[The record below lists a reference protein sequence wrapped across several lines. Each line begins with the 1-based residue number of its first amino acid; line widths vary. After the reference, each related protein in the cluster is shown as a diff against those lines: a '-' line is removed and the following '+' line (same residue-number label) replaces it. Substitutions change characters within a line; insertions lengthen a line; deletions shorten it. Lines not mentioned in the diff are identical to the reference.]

1 MLTFDKVLGRIF
13 GRLRA
18 SAKRLHLWWLVMSD
32 QEQREIVRMGV
43 VTVGCAIAACTLLP
57 TIVLRYDAQKADAD
71 FRAEAKL
78 LAESQ
83 SAAGAV
89 RESADASELLTH
101 DWLRTVEHT
110 FDRDPRASLT
120 RYAMYDR
127 DEAALS
133 SVASMTRSRFD
144 EAEEIAREHMCLSQ
158 AVYYEA
164 GNERPEGKLAVAE
177 VIMNRV
183 ADHRYP
189 NSICEVV
196 FQGATRTTGC
206 QFTFTC
212 DGALGRKP
220 NPITWKRAQT
230 VAAHVIMDLHE
241 RRTSSA
247 THYHATYVDPI
258 WNAGLVRTNK
268 IGAHIFYRF
277 PRGSEWS
284 RARDAVAR
292 KRARLAQRVRF
303 SEQQRDLAPA
313 TASAAPAP

>member
-1 MLTFDKVLGRIF
+1 MLTVGKALSRILN
-13 GRLRA
+13 GLRTN
-18 SAKRLHLWWLVMSD
+18 AKRLHRWWLVMSD
-32 QEQREIVRMGV
+32 QEQREVVRMGV
-43 VTVGCAIAACTLLP
+43 VTFGCAVAACTLLP
-57 TIVLRYDAQKADAD
+57 TIVLRYDAQKTDAD
-71 FRAEAKL
+71 FRAEALL
-78 LAESQ
+78 LAQGSD
-83 SAAGAV
+83 AAGAV
-89 RESADASELLTH
+89 RNSEEASPLLDH
-101 DWLRTVEHT
+101 AWLRSVEHT
-110 FDRDPRASLT
+110 FEREPRASLT
-120 RYAMYDR
+120 RYAMHDR
-127 DEAALS
+127 DNAALS
-133 SVASMTRSRFD
+133 ALTNFGATRFD
-144 EAEEIAREHMCLSQ
+144 EAEDVAREHMCLSQ

-164 GNERPEGKLAVAE
+164 GNERTEGKLAVAE

-189 NSICEVV
+189 NSVCEVV

-220 NPITWKRAQT
+220 NPVSWKKAQT
-230 VAAHVIMDLHE
+230 VASHVLMDLHE
-241 RRTSSA
+241 RRTNAA

-277 PRGSEWS
+277 PRGSEWT

-303 SEQQRDLAPA
+303 NESQSDLQPA
-313 TASAAPAP
+313 TAAAPAP

>member
-1 MLTFDKVLGRIF
+1 
-13 GRLRA
+13 
-18 SAKRLHLWWLVMSD
+18 MSD
-32 QEQREIVRMGV
+32 QEQREVVRMGV
-43 VTVGCAIAACTLLP
+43 VTAGCAIAACTLLP
-57 TIVLRYDAQKADAD
+57 TVILRYDAQKADAD
-71 FRAEAKL
+71 FRGEARL
-78 LAESQ
+78 LAES
-83 SAAGAV
+83 SNPAGAV
-89 RESADASELLTH
+89 RETAESSPLLDH
-101 DWLRTVEHT
+101 AWLRSVEHT
-110 FDRDPRASLT
+110 FENNPRASMT
-120 RYAMYDR
+120 RYAMHDR
-127 DEAALS
+127 DTAALTS
-133 SVASMTRSRFD
+133 LTDYSAVRFD
-144 EAEEIAREHMCLSQ
+144 EAEEIAREHQCLSQ

-189 NSICEVV
+189 NTICEVV

-220 NPITWKRAQT
+220 NEIKWKRAQT
-230 VAAHVIMDLHE
+230 VASHVLMDLHE
-241 RRTSSA
+241 RRTGAA

-277 PRGSEWS
+277 PRGSEWT

-303 SEQQRDLAPA
+303 NEQQSDL
-313 TASAAPAP
+313 TQTSAAPAP